1 MSIFQSFFIARIC
14 SHLRN
19 ESHLNM
25 RYINGINL
33 IINKGF
39 STEIGIYLICTKFS
53 FNDFFFIEYADNLR
67 NESHLNMRYINGI
80 NLIIIM
86 GFQLKLVSSDSDLC
100 QIFI

>member
-1 MSIFQSFFIARIC
+1 MGVFVDMCMLQGEINSGKFLVIRRMNLLIPMWLRCSYCLEMQCDLFRNISIIFIARIC

-39 STEIGIYLICTKFS
+39 STEIGFYLICTKFS
-53 FNDFFFIEYADNLR
+53 FN
-67 NESHLNMRYINGI
+67 
-80 NLIIIM
+80 
-86 GFQLKLVSSDSDLC
+86 
-100 QIFI
+100 